1 MKRIS
6 RLLIIIIMI
15 IIMGCISIS
24 VNATEGEDNH
34 ALYELLDEC
43 AK

>member
-1 MKRIS
+1 MYRIS

-15 IIMGCISIS
+15 IIMGCFSIS
-24 VNATEGEDNH
+24 VNATEGENNH
-34 ALYELLDEC
+34 VLYELLDEC